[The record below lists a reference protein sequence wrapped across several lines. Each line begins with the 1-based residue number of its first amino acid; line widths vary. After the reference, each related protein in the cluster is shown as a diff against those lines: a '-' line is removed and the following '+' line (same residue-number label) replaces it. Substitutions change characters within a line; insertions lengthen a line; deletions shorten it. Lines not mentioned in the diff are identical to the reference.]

1 MDFVMANQQAIAEAA
16 QFVPLTEEQATEAQS
31 ALSELE
37 GGA

>member
-16 QFVPLTEEQATEAQS
+16 QFVPLTEEQATEAQTT
-31 ALSELE
+31 LTELE